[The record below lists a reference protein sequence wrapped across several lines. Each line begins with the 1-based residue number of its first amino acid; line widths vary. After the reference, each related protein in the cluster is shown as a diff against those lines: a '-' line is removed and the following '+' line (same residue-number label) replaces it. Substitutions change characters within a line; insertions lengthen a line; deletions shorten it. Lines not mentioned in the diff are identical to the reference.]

1 MIFIIFGLKRN
12 LIRVTRFLYRNFDPT
27 WRLIAIKIPSFIR
40 EKNALVLL
48 FPPITNPS
56 NLETIFL
63 LPRHN
68 SIQSG
73 IKSQTNNALI
83 ILPNGLERY
92 IYIYIYIIRK
102 WRTEN
107 GNRGFRILFPRVVL
121 PPPPFETPMP
131 TRAHGHVHL
140 SAGYKRIASCARV
153 CTHAEK
159 AVSDAYTRV
168 CTRES
173 IVRPTEEVRG
183 WQATASRHFLLF
195 FFSPF
200 R

>member
-12 LIRVTRFLYRNFDPT
+12 LTRFLYRNFDPT
-27 WRLIAIKIPSFIR
+27 WRLIKIPSLIR

-48 FPPITNPS
+48 FLPITNPS

-92 IYIYIYIIRK
+92 IYIYNSKVEDRK
-102 WRTEN
+102 REQRVPYPLSSSGTSSTTVRNTDAHACTRT
-107 GNRGFRILFPRVVL
+107 RTLVRRLQKDRV
-121 PPPPFETPMP
+121 
-131 TRAHGHVHL
+131 
-140 SAGYKRIASCARV
+140 
-153 CTHAEK
+153 
-159 AVSDAYTRV
+159 V
-168 CTRES
+168 CTRLYTRRKS
-173 IVRPTEEVRG
+173 SLGCIHACMHARIYCSSDRG
-183 WQATASRHFLLF
+183 GTRMTSDRL
-195 FFSPF
+195 
-200 R
+200 

>member
-1 MIFIIFGLKRN
+1 MKK
-12 LIRVTRFLYRNFDPT
+12 THLYYFSSQLQIHQT
-27 WRLIAIKIPSFIR
+27 WKQFFSSPAIKHSIWNKIANEQCFD
-40 EKNALVLL
+40 
-48 FPPITNPS
+48 
-56 NLETIFL
+56 
-63 LPRHN
+63 N
-68 SIQSG
+68 S
-73 IKSQTNNALI
+73 SQRA
-83 ILPNGLERY
+83 RK
-92 IYIYIYIIRK
+92 IYIYIIRK

-159 AVSDAYTRV
+159 AASDAYTRV

-195 FFSPF
+195 FFLSFSLIPMP
-200 R
+200 